1 MATRK
6 EKPNYISKKFNT
18 NINSKYKLSSNT
30 NGMDIDL
37 EWIDR
42 FMEAVPYIDN
52 IFDSPKRFIINE
64 EVILDIEKTKKV
76 TIESIKH
83 LSKHTNFI
91 SEYNEEEDFIK
102 PNKLLNVLKEE
113 TFNTYENRF
122 IYTLVDMMEGFI
134 SRIEKRLVGLKSENK
149 TDLSYNLRTK
159 VKSEKVVCNLTINTD
174 EKINM
179 NEIAEKIAK
188 IKSHISSWQQS
199 IVYISLKK
207 ERVAKVKHPIK
218 RTNVI
223 LKNPNFQIA
232 AKLWDYLYN
241 YNEKLNKE
249 KQNDKNQK
257 PEIDKNFQ
265 TIIDRSFLINY
276 LIMKNETKKSNID
289 EELYKENIKEISLEV
304 LNQAMELL
312 LESDSKITVDDIIKI
327 ITKRYNEIKQNK
339 KVDRTIIENKI
350 KKEVREIMYKM
361 DSSYFEIESEVIE
374 DGKEE

>member
-1 MATRK
+1 MSTRQVN
-6 EKPNYISKKFNT
+6 PNYISKKFNS
-18 NINSKYKLSSNT
+18 NINSKYKLNSNT

-37 EWIDR
+37 EWIDK

-83 LSKHTNFI
+83 LAKHTNFI

-122 IYTLVDMMEGFI
+122 IYTLVDMMDAFI
-134 SRIEKRLVGLKSENK
+134 NRIEKRLVGLKFENK
-149 TDLSYNLRTK
+149 TDLNYSLRTK
-159 VKSEKVVCNLTINTD
+159 VKSEKVVCNLIINTD
-174 EKINM
+174 EKINI
-179 NEIAEKIAK
+179 NEVVDRISK
-188 IKSHISSWQQS
+188 IKSHISSWKQS

-207 ERVAKVKHPIK
+207 ERIAKVKHPIK

-241 YNEKLNKE
+241 YNEKLEKE
-249 KQNDKNQK
+249 KMADTNRK

-312 LESDSKITVDDIIKI
+312 LASDPKIKVDDIIRI
-327 ITKRYNEIKQNK
+327 ITKRYEEIKQNRK
-339 KVDRTIIENKI
+339 IDQTIIETKI
-350 KKEVREIMYKM
+350 KNSIRELMNKM
-361 DSSYFEIESEVIE
+361 DNSYFEIESEVKE

>member
-1 MATRK
+1 MSTRQVN
-6 EKPNYISKKFNT
+6 PNYISKKFNS
-18 NINSKYKLSSNT
+18 NINSKYKLNSTT
-30 NGMDIDL
+30 NGVDIDL
-37 EWIDR
+37 EWIDK

-91 SEYNEEEDFIK
+91 SEYNEKEDFIK

-134 SRIEKRLVGLKSENK
+134 SRIEKKLVGIKSENK
-149 TDLSYNLRTK
+149 TTLNYNLRTK
-159 VKSEKVVCNLTINTD
+159 VKSEKVVCNLSIDTN
-174 EKINM
+174 EKINI
-179 NEIAEKIAK
+179 NEVAEKIAK

-199 IVYISLKK
+199 IVYVSLKK

-249 KQNDKNQK
+249 KMADINKK

-265 TIIDRSFLINY
+265 TIVERSFLINY

-289 EELYKENIKEISLEV
+289 EELYKTNIKEISLEV

-312 LESDSKITVDDIIKI
+312 LESDPKITVDDIIRI
-327 ITKRYNEIKQNK
+327 ITRRYEEIKQNR
-339 KVDRTIIENKI
+339 KVDQSIIENKI
-350 KKEVREIMYKM
+350 KSSIRELMNKM
-361 DSSYFEIESEVIE
+361 DSSYFEIESEVKE